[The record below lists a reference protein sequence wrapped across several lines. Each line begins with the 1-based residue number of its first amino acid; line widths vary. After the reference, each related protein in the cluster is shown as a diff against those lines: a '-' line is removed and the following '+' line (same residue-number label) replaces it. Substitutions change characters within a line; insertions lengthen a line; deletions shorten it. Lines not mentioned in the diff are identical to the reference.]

1 MLALLLTYSGPEKFP
16 ELCDMLGT
24 RMEQEGGRALT
35 SEARLCY
42 VCSGSV
48 ERLVESWS
56 KFQQALSPTDL
67 QELMEQVT
75 VLSRSLE
82 LLQGSNKM
90 SPGPATTHR
99 LTQYASLL
107 AAQGSLAIAMGF
119 LPSDCI
125 QVRVAKIK
133 NKSSYS
139 FIQQHTHPWFISYTN
154 AVAPGR
160 GKIFLL

>member
-1 MLALLLTYSGPEKFP
+1 
-16 ELCDMLGT
+16 
-24 RMEQEGGRALT
+24 
-35 SEARLCY
+35 
-42 VCSGSV
+42 
-48 ERLVESWS
+48 
-56 KFQQALSPTDL
+56 
-67 QELMEQVT
+67 MEQVT

-125 QVRVAKIK
+125 QVSGQDKEQTILLIHPAA
-133 NKSSYS
+133 
-139 FIQQHTHPWFISYTN
+139 HTSTVYILDQCRSAWE
-154 AVAPGR
+154 R
-160 GKIFLL
+160 